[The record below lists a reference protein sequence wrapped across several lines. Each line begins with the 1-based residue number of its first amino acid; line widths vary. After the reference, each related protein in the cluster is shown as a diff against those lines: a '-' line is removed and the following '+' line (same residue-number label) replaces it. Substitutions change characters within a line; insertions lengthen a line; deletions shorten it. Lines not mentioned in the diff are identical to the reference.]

1 MIIYDNVRDEKLQYD
16 SKRVAAKISLLS
28 SGQMDKY
35 EYLTSE
41 EMSSLQQ
48 HMIIHE
54 TKFSY
59 SLDLKILN
67 SEILN
72 EIENIEK

>member
-1 MIIYDNVRDEKLQYD
+1 MIIYDNVRDEKLQYN
-16 SKRVAAKISLLS
+16 SKRVAAKISPLS

-35 EYLTSE
+35 EYLTGE

-48 HMIIHE
+48 HMIIQE

-72 EIENIEK
+72 EIENIKK

>member
-16 SKRVAAKISLLS
+16 SKRVAAKISPLS

-35 EYLTSE
+35 EYLTGE

-48 HMIIHE
+48 DMIIQE

-72 EIENIEK
+72 EIENIKK